1 MEDRRVFARINARFP
16 VRFLD
21 PTRGKEGSADTVD
34 ISANGLGLITNDNLA
49 ARTPLEM
56 WLDIPDQHE
65 PLYTRGEVAWS
76 QTLPD
81 TGQQRLGIRLEK
93 AELMG
98 LARVLWMKQKAG

>member
-1 MEDRRVFARINARFP
+1 
-16 VRFLD
+16 
-21 PTRGKEGSADTVD
+21 
-34 ISANGLGLITNDNLA
+34 
-49 ARTPLEM
+49 M